1 MADKPWSGR
10 FTKATD
16 TLVEEFSA
24 SLDVDARLYREDIEA
39 SVSHA
44 RMLATQGLI
53 SPDEARAIEDGLRSI
68 MKDIESGAF
77 IFDVALEDV
86 HMNIETELTR
96 RIGEAGKKLHTA
108 RSRNDQVATDVRL
121 AVRKALGGIASE
133 LAGFMGALLDK
144 ADAHVDTIVP
154 GMTHLQHAQPVSLAH
169 HLLAYFEMALRDCG
183 RIADCLKRVN
193 VSPLGS
199 AALAGTPHPI
209 DRQTTARE
217 LGFSAPARNSMD
229 AVSDRDFACEAAF
242 DCSLVMMHLSRLC
255 EEVIIWNSQPF
266 SFITLPDSL
275 CTGSSIMPQKKNPD
289 VAELV
294 RGKTGGVYGSLMSLL
309 VMMKGLPLAYNRDM
323 QEDKRPLFDA
333 LETTASCVRVMTAL
347 VAGMEPKKE
356 FIESSLQDGF
366 ITATDLADY
375 LAAKGMPF
383 REAHRITGEI
393 VAMVAGRRGKRL
405 RDLSLEELRAFS
417 PLFEED
423 IFSALEPSN
432 SVDRRTSFGGTARK
446 NVSAALS
453 EARVL
458 LDALGHEA

>member
-16 TLVEEFSA
+16 ALVEEFSA

-44 RMLATQGLI
+44 RMLAARGLI
-53 SPDEARAIEDGLRSI
+53 SQGEAQAIVEGLEEIGR
-68 MKDIESGAF
+68 DIASGAF
-77 IFDVALEDV
+77 TFDVGLEDV

-133 LAGFMGALLDK
+133 LAGFMGAVLDK
-144 ADAHVDTIVP
+144 AEAHVDTIVP

-209 DRQTTARE
+209 DRETTARE
-217 LGFSAPARNSMD
+217 LGFSGPARNSMD
-229 AVSDRDFACEAAF
+229 AVSDRDFACESVF
-242 DCSLVMMHLSRLC
+242 VCSLVMMHLSRLC

-347 VAGMEPKKE
+347 VAGMEPRKDA
-356 FIESSLQDGF
+356 IDASLQDGF

-383 REAHRITGEI
+383 REAHRVTGEI

-405 RDLSLEELRAFS
+405 IDLSLEELRAFS

-423 IFSALEPSN
+423 IFSALEPSS
-432 SVDRRTSFGGTARK
+432 SVDRRTSFGGTARR
-446 NVSAALS
+446 NVRAALQ
-453 EARVL
+453 EARTL
-458 LDALGHEA
+458 LDALGHET